1 MIKQNSHTRTHS
13 QVSTPNKNEKKKKL
27 SKHTSSSTQQQ
38 QQQQQSLGGHNQKNF
53 NAFCLGA
60 SGVFLLHQTIRRRRR
75 CHSYS
80 NFVFLI
86 PTTFHSPL
94 LRCCVTLLH
103 NNKRTRLIISPG
115 EKRNGNNNNNNI
127 PTI

>member
-1 MIKQNSHTRTHS
+1 MIKQNSHTLAHTVKFPH
-13 QVSTPNKNEKKKKL
+13 QIKMKKKKKL
-27 SKHTSSSTQQQ
+27 SKHTSSSTPQQQQ

-80 NFVFLI
+80 NFVF
-86 PTTFHSPL
+86 F
-94 LRCCVTLLH
+94 
-103 NNKRTRLIISPG
+103 
-115 EKRNGNNNNNNI
+115 
-127 PTI
+127 